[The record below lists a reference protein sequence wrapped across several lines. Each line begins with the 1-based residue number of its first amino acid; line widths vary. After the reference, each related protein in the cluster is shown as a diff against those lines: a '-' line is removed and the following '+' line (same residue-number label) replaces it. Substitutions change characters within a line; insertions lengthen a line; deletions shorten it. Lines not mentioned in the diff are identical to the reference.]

1 MFGFSKIGEGVCNPR
16 FSATGSSVTQSI
28 PGAQSGD
35 RYTVCVV
42 FINNECMNRT
52 DDTVRVPVQLLVN
65 PQLCVGDSSVSIVVS
80 VSPSPPMSLDSLSIL
95 AAIDPPHASA
105 VLANYPTSSQ
115 QYTVMFDGLT
125 PGTLYIY
132 DIKVI
137 LRNDSTTTIG
147 LPVTGSFTV
156 LGISREAEIAL
167 SVSVTFFLTLVL
179 AISVFIVLAVNKC
192 RRSEKITLQTE
203 TEMRQPPVIYEDIK
217 PEPHTQG
224 NLAYYGHIHFS

>member
-1 MFGFSKIGEGVCNPR
+1 MRLFGFSKIGEGVCNPQ
-16 FSATGSSVTQSI
+16 FSATGSSMTQLV

-42 FINNECMNRT
+42 FINNKCMNRT
-52 DDTVRVPVQLLVN
+52 DDTVRGERKLCVPNLSILFISTVPVQLLVN
-65 PQLCVGDSSVSIVVS
+65 PQLSVGDSSVSIVVS

-95 AAIDPPHASA
+95 ATIDPPHASA

-132 DIKVI
+132 DIRVI
-137 LRNDSTTTIG
+137 LRNDSTITIG

-156 LGISREAEIAL
+156 PGITIPSRKCMFIK
-167 SVSVTFFLTLVL
+167 SVSLLSMWHSL
-179 AISVFIVLAVNKC
+179 CNRGC
-192 RRSEKITLQTE
+192 GSECS
-203 TEMRQPPVIYEDIK
+203 PAS
-217 PEPHTQG
+217 G
-224 NLAYYGHIHFS
+224 CCS